1 MLRDKRPFTFAT
13 VFLCRWLDRI
23 AQIVWYRPLSTDRL
37 STTKAVMPV
46 LETLLVGSG
55 SGSSKLTGVSFS
67 GISFQHATW
76 CETHQVLVS
85 FEMLSCMPRADL
97 TPGNGGLLQIPR
109 RVLWR
114 TNRGMPRVVA
124 SLDRWYTHW

>member
-1 MLRDKRPFTFAT
+1 MFLR
-13 VFLCRWLDRI
+13 RWLDRI
-23 AQIVWYRPLSTDRL
+23 AQVVWYRPLSTDRL

-85 FEMLSCMPRADL
+85 LEMLSCMPRAGL
-97 TPGNGGLLQIPR
+97 RPGNGGWLLQIPR

-124 SLDRWYTHW
+124 SLAP